1 MSKKNPYASC
11 VIPNGLRNL
20 VCTVPSIYTS
30 YAMNMHSMKIAAQK
44 VNFFLKREIEK
55 KISLSPSPNFP
66 DIKQHIVTASECVP
80 HSSNFKIN

>member
-1 MSKKNPYASC
+1 
-11 VIPNGLRNL
+11 
-20 VCTVPSIYTS
+20 
-30 YAMNMHSMKIAAQK
+30 MHSMKIAAQK
-44 VNFFLKREIEK
+44 VNFFLKERDRE

>member
-1 MSKKNPYASC
+1 
-11 VIPNGLRNL
+11 
-20 VCTVPSIYTS
+20 
-30 YAMNMHSMKIAAQK
+30 MHSMKIAAQK

-66 DIKQHIVTASECVP
+66 DIKQHIVTASKCVP